1 MRLTFAPHPVPL
13 LQTPIDLAAGSPVLG
28 NVGRRSGDRVGPNDA
43 VWRPTPNSPDFPLPR
58 EMCVTISLKGLLTRF
73 CQS

>member
-1 MRLTFAPHPVPL
+1 MQLGDPTDFADGL
-13 LQTPIDLAAGSPVLG
+13 
-28 NVGRRSGDRVGPNDA
+28 RRSGDRVGPNDA